1 MKVGVVILNYNSWEM
16 SANLAKKMSSFSV
29 IDEVVIVDNSST
41 DDSFERL
48 QALKHSKIE
57 VVESEK
63 NGG

>member
-16 SANLAKKMSSFSV
+16 SANLAKKMASFSV

-48 QALKHSKIE
+48 QTLKYSKIE
-57 VVESEK
+57 VK
-63 NGG
+63 L